1 MKTNSPVIREHA
13 QYVRFGDYDL
23 IKMYDHEDVAT
34 DFHADSTLS
43 IIANILASL
52 GIFAALMCVI
62 AVLAQ
67 FPESWLTWLVLA
79 VSGV

>member
-1 MKTNSPVIREHA
+1 MKAPYLRMK
-13 QYVRFGDYDL
+13 D
-23 IKMYDHEDVAT
+23 YDHEDVET
-34 DFHADSTLS
+34 EFTSDGTLS
-43 IIANILASL
+43 VIANILASL
-52 GIFAALMCVI
+52 GVFAALMCVI